1 MPGATGT
8 SVAEMERHVNELS
21 DEVKQE
27 VSAVINAS
35 ARQSIRPY
43 NTQVINKFELSLSTL
58 KSSFF
63 IPIRELI
70 HRHYST

>member
-27 VSAVINAS
+27 VSEAINAS

-43 NTQVINKFELSLSTL
+43 NTQVRKTT
-58 KSSFF
+58 F
-63 IPIRELI
+63 IIDFQMLLF
-70 HRHYST
+70 YSPDVS

>member
-8 SVAEMERHVNELS
+8 SGPEMDRHVNELS

-43 NTQVINKFELSLSTL
+43 NTQVRFYVPDIFL
-58 KSSFF
+58 
-63 IPIRELI
+63 
-70 HRHYST
+70 